1 MCDLVWNTMFEY
13 CLASKMGTPD
23 SMASNRADEAKQDVI
38 RTHSTI
44 DLTASQLLSLS
55 IPAYHNHCRD
65 YNAAAETPCIQGSPE
80 AIS

>member
-13 CLASKMGTPD
+13 CLASKMETPD

-44 DLTASQLLSLS
+44 DLTASQ
-55 IPAYHNHCRD
+55 
-65 YNAAAETPCIQGSPE
+65 
-80 AIS
+80 